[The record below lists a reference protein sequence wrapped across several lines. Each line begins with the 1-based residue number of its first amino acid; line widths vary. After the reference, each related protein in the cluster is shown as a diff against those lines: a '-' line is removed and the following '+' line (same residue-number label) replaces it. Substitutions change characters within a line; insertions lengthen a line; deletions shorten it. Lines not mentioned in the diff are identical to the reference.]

1 MPPEPNNLETKLTN
15 LNSTTAPLDMETL
28 KAQLT
33 EHKLAQYIR
42 LSGGAPIPLA
52 GAVYWACLA
61 WVGTFTDLQGW
72 AAIAYP
78 LSGAIFPL
86 ALVFAKLLKCNFM
99 KDKSAVGSV
108 LVPTFISMLLFWPM
122 LIMATKSGAPELLV
136 PILAIG
142 MSLHWPVIGW
152 SYGRTTLF
160 TAHAV
165 TRAVV
170 VTYIWFTLPEH
181 ILTALPLAV
190 AIIYILTVIAI
201 YVDVARMRSKHVSR
215 KVTS

>member
-1 MPPEPNNLETKLTN
+1 MSIGETKLAS
-15 LNSTTAPLDMETL
+15 LNTTISPSTALL

-42 LSGGAPIPLA
+42 LSGGVPIPLA
-52 GAVYWACLA
+52 GALYWAILA
-61 WVGTFTDLQGW
+61 WIGTFTELEVW
-72 AAIAYP
+72 AAIAFP
-78 LSGAIFPL
+78 LSGLIFPL
-86 ALVFAKLLKCNFM
+86 ALIFAKIMKCNFM

-108 LVPTFISMLLFWPM
+108 LLPTFIGMLLFWPM
-122 LIMATKSGAPELLV
+122 LIMAAKSSSPELIV

-152 SYGRTTLF
+152 SYGRTSLF

-165 TRAVV
+165 LRAGV
-170 VTYIWFTLPEH
+170 VTLIWFTLPDK
-181 ILTALPLAV
+181 ILTALPLSIAV
-190 AIIYILTVIAI
+190 IYILTVFAI
-201 YVDVARMRSKHVSR
+201 YLDVSRMKSKHISR